1 MYGVSAEGGFLM
13 SNRIRTSISID
24 RELWREFAL
33 WVFTEYGNRK
43 ASDHIEIALREYLE
57 KHGSEETRNV

>member
-1 MYGVSAEGGFLM
+1 M

-43 ASDHIEIALREYLE
+43 ASDHVETALREYLE
-57 KHGSEETRNV
+57 KHGSEETKNE